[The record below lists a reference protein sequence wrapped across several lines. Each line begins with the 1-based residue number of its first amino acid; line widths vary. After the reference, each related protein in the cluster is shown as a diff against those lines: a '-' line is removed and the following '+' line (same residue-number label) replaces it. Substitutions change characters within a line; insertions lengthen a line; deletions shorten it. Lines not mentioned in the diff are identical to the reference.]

1 MIVYRIAKTRRRISD
16 LSGIGAKLYG
26 GRWNNK
32 GTGIVYTSESR
43 SLATVE
49 YLVHVPIS
57 IIPDGLSIA
66 SIKIPDSI
74 KPKHVL
80 PGDLPNKWRDYPPP
94 PELAEI
100 GTKWALSNETLL
112 LRVPSAVVEN
122 EFNILIN
129 PQHPDMKRITI
140 SKIENFRFDKR
151 LTQRKAT

>member
-1 MIVYRIAKTRRRISD
+1 MIVYRIAKTRRIRD

-26 GRWNNK
+26 GRWNSK

-57 IIPDGLSIA
+57 IIPGGLSIA

-80 PGDLPNKWRDYPPP
+80 SGDLPNRWREYPPP

-100 GTKWALSNETLL
+100 GTTWALSKQTLL

-129 PQHPDMKRITI
+129 PQHVDMKRVSVSKVEKFTI
-140 SKIENFRFDKR
+140 DKR
-151 LTQRKAT
+151 LLRPQAR

>member
-1 MIVYRIAKTRRRISD
+1 MIVYRIAKTRHISD
-16 LSGIGAKLYG
+16 LSGIGARLYG

-32 GTGIVYTSESR
+32 GIGIVYTSENR

-57 IIPDGLSIA
+57 IIPGDLSIA
-66 SIKIPDSI
+66 SIQIPNLI
-74 KPKHVL
+74 KPKDVL
-80 PGDLPNKWRDYPPP
+80 PSDLPNNWRDYPPP

-112 LRVPSAVVEN
+112 LRVPSAIVEN

-129 PQHPDMKRITI
+129 PQHPDMKRISILQFEKFT
-140 SKIENFRFDKR
+140 FDKR
-151 LTQRKAT
+151 LLQPKAK

>member
-1 MIVYRIAKTRRRISD
+1 MIVYRIAKTRHISD
-16 LSGIGAKLYG
+16 LSGIGARLYG

-32 GTGIVYTSESR
+32 GIGIVYTSENR

-57 IIPDGLSIA
+57 IIPGNLSVA
-66 SIKIPDSI
+66 SIKIPDLI
-74 KPKHVL
+74 KPKDIL
-80 PGDLPNKWRDYPPP
+80 PGDLLNKWRDYPPP

-129 PQHPDMKRITI
+129 PQHPDMKRVSVSKVEKFTI
-140 SKIENFRFDKR
+140 DKR
-151 LTQRKAT
+151 LLRPQAR